1 MLLALALS
9 SGGCRRAAP
18 APDSTRGAG
27 APDVKGAPER
37 ARTAEERFR
46 AWGAGRFEVVS
57 FRPGDER
64 TRTVED
70 DFHART
76 LLYVVPFRAKVRFSK
91 ALVVEELSEAT
102 RRVGEPGWTP
112 ERQRD
117 GVMLTQ
123 AFGPGR
129 HAAADELEVSA
140 TVVFEDLEPGWRF
153 RAFDG
158 AR

>member
-1 MLLALALS
+1 MVLALVLS
-9 SGGCRRAAP
+9 SAACRHAVT
-18 APDSTRGAG
+18 APDTDRGPGAPDVAG
-27 APDVKGAPER
+27 APDRTR
-37 ARTAEERFR
+37 AAEARFR

-76 LLYVVPFRAKVRFSK
+76 LLYVVPFAAKVKLST
-91 ALVVEELSEAT
+91 ALVVAELSEAT
-102 RRVGEPGWTP
+102 RSVGEPGWTP
-112 ERQRD
+112 EQERD
-117 GVMLTQ
+117 GVMLTL

-140 TVVFEDLEPGWRF
+140 AAVFEDLEPGWRF
-153 RAFDG
+153 RAFDR
-158 AR
+158 AK